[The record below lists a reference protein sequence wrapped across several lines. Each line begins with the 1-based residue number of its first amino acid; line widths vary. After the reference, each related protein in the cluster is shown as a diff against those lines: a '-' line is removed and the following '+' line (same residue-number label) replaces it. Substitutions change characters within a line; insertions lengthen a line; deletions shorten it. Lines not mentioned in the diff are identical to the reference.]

1 MFNFKSKVAV
11 STSDS
16 PGTETTTSNTQ
27 TTDTQPTEIHINGLS
42 NQVVELFPRLQQKYF
57 NALAVNESKKK
68 IQDELVKEKSL
79 LAYMDPAEDFTR
91 MVEREQRITE
101 LRQQAVEVVNE
112 AKAELNNITE
122 SEYEQ
127 FKNAYDSEHT
137 LLNNAHD
144 EVLNE
149 IDNKLNELFQLFNKK
164 EIIERMEHK
173 RLERFKYVESLYK
186 NGIDQPSILDLMSNN
201 AFSGKE
207 KFNYKYKGKL
217 DVGIEKEQIKVYQ
230 AYYKNNEF

>member
-16 PGTETTTSNTQ
+16 PGTETSNIQ

-101 LRQQAVEVVNE
+101 LRQQAVEIVNE

-127 FKNAYDSEHT
+127 FKIAYDSEHT

-207 KFNYKYKGKL
+207 KFNYIYKDKL
-217 DVGIEKEQIKVYQ
+217 VDGIEKEQIKVYQ
-230 AYYKNNEF
+230 AYYKNNKF

>member
-16 PGTETTTSNTQ
+16 PGTE

-57 NALAVNESKKK
+57 NALSVNESKKK

-186 NGIDQPSILDLMSNN
+186 NGIEQPSKIDLMGNN
-201 AFSGKE
+201 AFREKE

>member
-11 STSDS
+11 STSNS
-16 PGTETTTSNTQ
+16 PGTEKTTTE
-27 TTDTQPTEIHINGLS
+27 TQPTEIQINGLS
-42 NQVVELFPRLQQKYF
+42 NQVVELFPKLQQKYF
-57 NALAVNESKKK
+57 NALKVNERKKK

-91 MVEREQRITE
+91 MVEREQRISE

-112 AKAELNNITE
+112 AKSDLNNITE

-127 FKNAYDSEHT
+127 FKKAYDSEHA

-144 EVLNE
+144 EVLND
-149 IDNKLNELFQLFNKK
+149 IDNKFKELFQLFNKK

-173 RLERFKYVESLYK
+173 RLERFKYVESLFK
-186 NGIDQPSILDLMSNN
+186 NGIEQPSKFDLMGNN
-201 AFSGKE
+201 AFREKE
-207 KFNYKYKGKL
+207 KFNYKYKEKL
-217 DVGIEKEQIKVYQ
+217 DVGIKKEQLKVYQ
-230 AYYKNNEF
+230 AYYKDNEF